1 MEVTHYHCVG
11 VICDFVCSGVCF
23 MNLGALCFSVQMFRS
38 EVGILDP
45 TPSGPGR
52 FHANRKGMCTFKK
65 QDVCPRLFLSCYDK
79 IV

>member
-1 MEVTHYHCVG
+1 ML
-11 VICDFVCSGVCF
+11 S
-23 MNLGALCFSVQMFRS
+23 AQMFRF

-45 TPSGPGR
+45 NPSGPGR
-52 FHANRKGMCTFKK
+52 FHVNREGMCTFKK